1 MVSQT
6 TPIQFGQA
14 NLAGDDRALFL
25 KMFSGKVLETFDE
38 LNIMEGLI
46 ESMTVSSGKSFQF
59 PVFGRAAAKYHA
71 RGDNMLD
78 PALGYL
84 NNIEVGE
91 REIFIDRPLTA
102 PALVEDWDRLTN
114 HWDAASKTAVEL
126 GRALAAKRD
135 KQLMQVVA
143 LAAQASSTLTA
154 TQAGEP
160 KAGSDVSVNGVS
172 GGTTGWSFQDKDEA
186 AASFQAIASAAAKL
200 VEADVPIED
209 ICLMMTPADYF
220 AAVAAP
226 DSPFIHADTTYGQ
239 AGNAAIGRIH
249 RSMGFKVLY
258 SNHLPKT
265 NLGSVQEAG
274 TYNTYNGDF
283 TSVKALAFHSSCI
296 GTVRRSGIQ
305 VERQRKA
312 EYRSDFVSATTVE
325 GSGILRPE
333 SAIIIK
339 D

>member
-6 TPIQFGQA
+6 TPVQFGQA

-160 KAGSDVSVNGVS
+160 KAGTSVGV
-172 GGTTGWSFQDKDEA
+172 GGAGFAFGTTGEA
-186 AASFQAIASAAAKL
+186 QASFTAIASAVAKL

-209 ICLMMTPADYF
+209 ICLVMTPADYF

-258 SNHLPKT
+258 SNHLPQT
-265 NLGSVQEAG
+265 DLGSVQEAG
-274 TYNTYNGDF
+274 TFNTYSGDF
-283 TSVKALAFHSSCI
+283 SAVKALAFHSSCI

-312 EYRSDFVSATTVE
+312 EYRADFVSATTVE

-333 SAIIIK
+333 SAIIIT

>member
-6 TPIQFGQA
+6 TPVQFGQA

-102 PALVEDWDRLTN
+102 PALVEDWERLTN

-143 LAAQASSTLTA
+143 KAAQSASTLTA

-160 KAGSDVSVNGVS
+160 KTGTSVSVNSLPGVS
-172 GGTTGWSFQDKDEA
+172 TGWSFDTA
-186 AASFQAIASAAAKL
+186 AKAQGSFQAIASAVAKL
-200 VEADVPIED
+200 VEADVPIDE
-209 ICLMMTPADYF
+209 ICLVMTPADYF

-249 RSMGFKVLY
+249 RSMGFKVMY
-258 SNHLPKT
+258 SNHVPQT
-265 NLGSVQEAG
+265 NLGAVEEAG
-274 TYNTYNGDF
+274 TFNSYNGNF
-283 TSVKALAFHSSCI
+283 ESVKALAFHKSCI
-296 GTVRRSGIQ
+296 GTVRRSGVQ

-312 EYRSDFVSATTVE
+312 EYRSDFVSATCVE
-325 GSGILRPE
+325 GSGVLRPE
-333 SAIIIK
+333 SAIIIT

>member
-6 TPIQFGQA
+6 TPVQFGQA

-160 KAGSDVSVNGVS
+160 KAGTSVSVS
-172 GGTTGWSFQDKDEA
+172 GSGFVFGTTAQA
-186 AASFQAIASAAAKL
+186 QASFTAIASAVAKL

-209 ICLMMTPADYF
+209 ICLVMTPASYF

-258 SNHLPKT
+258 SNHLPQT
-265 NLGSVQEAG
+265 NLGSVQESG
-274 TYNTYNGDF
+274 TYNTYSGDF
-283 TSVKALAFHSSCI
+283 SAVKALAFHSSCI

-312 EYRSDFVSATTVE
+312 EYRADFVSATTVE

-333 SAIIIK
+333 SAIIIT